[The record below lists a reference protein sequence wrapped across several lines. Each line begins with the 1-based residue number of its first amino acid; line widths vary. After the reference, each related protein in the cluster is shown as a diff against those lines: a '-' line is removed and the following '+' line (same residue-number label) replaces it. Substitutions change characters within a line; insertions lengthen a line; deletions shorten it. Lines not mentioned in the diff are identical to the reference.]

1 MNTAHA
7 IRTEAVDRDRE
18 IARLYEAGFSYAEIG
33 RRFDLTRERVRQI
46 LMKAGEPAYY
56 QALSA
61 ERRRMAEGAAPLFR
75 GRMTRAQVA
84 SRLAVSMN
92 DLHGCIVHA
101 RRMID
106 EARAE
111 PWESELI
118 AAIEEGRR
126 ERAERRRALLQSSTI
141 MQTIADEITQS
152 GYPLRTI
159 ADLTGVSYATV
170 AELSHGAKYL
180 PRPSTLERLA
190 TLIPGLGRFDLS
202 PA

>member
-1 MNTAHA
+1 MSTLAA
-7 IRTEAVDRDRE
+7 LSPDSTSRDRE

-61 ERRRMAEGAAPLFR
+61 ERRRLAEGAGPLFR
-75 GRMTRAQVA
+75 ARMTRAQVA

-101 RRMID
+101 RRVV
-106 EARAE
+106 EEGRGE
-111 PWESELI
+111 PWERELV
-118 AAIEEGRR
+118 AAIGDGRR
-126 ERAERRRALLQSSTI
+126 ERAERRRELLQSSSI
-141 MQTIADEITQS
+141 MQTIAEQISAS
-152 GYPLRTI
+152 GYPLRAI

-190 TLIPGLGRFDLS
+190 TLIPGLRRLDLS
-202 PA
+202 LA